1 MSLPF
6 TAEEARLAAA
16 PVLEMAGTDG
26 VEVTFGGSNTGMTR
40 YASSK
45 IIQNTVRKDLRAYVR
60 VVVGN
65 RTASATTNQ
74 LSAEAMIVAAQRARE
89 GALATP
95 PDETFPGLALPDET
109 GHPERAGRFDQETA
123 AAPPEQRAGAITD
136 LLSATDGIGAAG
148 VFETSAHAFALFSST
163 GVDCFDAY
171 TRCAATC
178 LADSGSSTGWAE
190 ASSSNMKEVDPRV
203 VAARAVAKAKAGPP
217 QDAPAGTYP
226 VVLEPAAV
234 AILLEYLGYMGF
246 GAKQVIDGESFLA
259 SAAGRQVAGRA
270 TITDD
275 AWHPLSIGIGF
286 DFEGVRR
293 QRVAVLDGGT
303 ATRPVTD
310 RRTAAMLETASTGHS
325 SGSDEIGPAAS
336 NLVMGAGN
344 SSFEDLIAGV
354 DDGILVTRFHYVN
367 VLDRPE
373 TLLTGMTRDGTF
385 RIRNG
390 EVAEPVNNFR
400 FAQSVLEALAA
411 TSAIGS
417 ELHPFVPDWGSFGS
431 TVAPAVRIDAFSFP
445 SITSH

>member
-1 MSLPF
+1 VSLPF
-6 TAEEARLAAA
+6 TPEEARLAAA
-16 PVLEMAGTDG
+16 PVLEMPGTDG

-40 YASSK
+40 YASSH

-74 LSAEAMIVAAQRARE
+74 LSAEAMQEAAKRARE

-95 PDETFPGLALPDET
+95 PDETFPGLTTPEET
-109 GHPERAGRFDQETA
+109 GHPERAGRFDEATA
-123 AAPPEQRAGAITD
+123 AASPEQRAAAITH
-136 LLSATDGIGAAG
+136 LLSATEGIGAAG

-163 GVDCFDAY
+163 GVDRFDAY
-171 TRCAATC
+171 TRCAVTC
-178 LADSGSSTGWAE
+178 LADSGDATGWAE
-190 ASSSNMKEVDPRV
+190 MSSSNIAEVDTRA
-203 VAARAVAKAKAGPP
+203 VAARATSKAKSGPP
-217 QDAPAGTYP
+217 KDAPAGTYP
-226 VVLEPAAV
+226 VVLEPAAM
-234 AILLEYLGYMGF
+234 AILLDYLGYVGF

-259 SAAGRQVAGRA
+259 SAAGRQVAGMA
-270 TITDD
+270 TIADD

-293 QRVAVLDGGT
+293 QRVAVLDSGT

-310 RRTAAMLETASTGHS
+310 RRTAAMLETESTGHS
-325 SGSDEIGPAAS
+325 SGSDEVGPAAS
-336 NLVMGAGN
+336 NLVMEPGD
-344 SSFEDLIAGV
+344 SSFEALVAGV

-385 RIRNG
+385 RIRDG

-400 FAQSVLEALAA
+400 FAQNVLEALAA

-431 TVAPAVRIDAFSFP
+431 TVAPAVRVDAFSFP